1 MRTAWADLDRGRDEQ
16 GSGAG
21 APPPLQQCTASP
33 ASLPPRLCASA
44 SELTPDGTSHVGAP
58 ACLGFPRSLFSQT
71 VKPVGT
77 PFGIRG
83 KKWMAKIKVAK
94 LDGDE
99 MALIMLSKL
108 I

>member
-1 MRTAWADLDRGRDEQ
+1 MT
-16 GSGAG
+16 
-21 APPPLQQCTASP
+21 
-33 ASLPPRLCASA
+33 
-44 SELTPDGTSHVGAP
+44 ELTPDGTSHVGAP

-71 VKPVGT
+71 VKP
-77 PFGIRG
+77 FGIRG
-83 KKWMAKIKVAK
+83 KKCMAKIKVAK